1 MHHVNFK
8 AKDLDLLQHLWDKGR
23 TPVKIDILKLE
34 PENYDN
40 REEAAYLLSGFIEGF
55 RLHYSGPRISTFS
68 DNLISAQTH
77 ISETKEKLLKETEFG
92 RMLSPFSPKPIST
105 LRVLPI
111 GLVPKSSKGMGV
123 ALKYPFVISR
133 KL

>member
-1 MHHVNFK
+1 MGNTLRCHVPQIDHWQQSILNYLGQLQDLGNRVRPFCSMHHVNFK
-8 AKDLDLLQHLWDKGR
+8 AQDLDLLQHLWDKGR

-40 REEAAYLLSGFIEGF
+40 RKEATYLLSGFIEGF

-77 ISETKEKLLKETEFG
+77 ISETKEKLLKET
-92 RMLSPFSPKPIST
+92 
-105 LRVLPI
+105 
-111 GLVPKSSKGMGV
+111 
-123 ALKYPFVISR
+123 
-133 KL
+133 